1 MDQNSATFKKA
12 LAAINAS
19 GAQYRIIMPD
29 GTHFGTL
36 PYAEP
41 KPERKGRRGPLK
53 HPYGTLRTYYTPFVK
68 DIQPNQCIEV
78 PCGPFLIG
86 ELAGAISSYFC
97 ATLGNG
103 KVTVAR
109 NRKKNCVEVLRIE

>member
-1 MDQNSATFKKA
+1 MDQNSTLFKKA
-12 LAAINAS
+12 LNIINAS

-41 KPERKGRRGPLK
+41 KPEKAPRRKLK
-53 HPYGTLRTYYTPFVK
+53 HPYGALRAHYLPFVA
-68 DIQPNQCIEV
+68 DIKPGECIDV
-78 PCGPFLIG
+78 PCGPFTV
-86 ELAGAISSYFC
+86 ADMQGAISSYFC
-97 ATLGNG
+97 AKLGNG

-109 NRKKNCVEVLRIE
+109 NRERKCVEVLRVE

>member
-1 MDQNSATFKKA
+1 MDQNSTLFKKA
-12 LAAINAS
+12 LAALDAS

-41 KPERKGRRGPLK
+41 KPEKVKRRSLK
-53 HPYGTLRTYYTPFVK
+53 HPYGTLRSHYLPFVENIK
-68 DIQPNQCIEV
+68 PGECIDV
-78 PCGPFLIG
+78 PCGPFL
-86 ELAGAISSYFC
+86 LADLQGAISSHFC
-97 ATLGNG
+97 TKLGNG

-109 NRKKNCVEVLRIE
+109 NRDRKCVEVLRVE